1 MHSDQN
7 FIVSLPQPHANSIYK
22 NQSFTNYFP
31 FLTSPDIGAGSGVGQ
46 GSLVDVDE
54 DAGVAGLVRAGELD
68 AGGGSR
74 AAAGDLDLEAG
85 HVELGATL
93 AARAVQSKGLGAD
106 EVVAS
111 SQSLGDCVTKC
122 QSAVLSLRFLC
133 PLLVR
138 VLQEQKGWRRMG

>member
-22 NQSFTNYFP
+22 NQFFATYFP

-54 DAGVAGLVRAGELD
+54 DAGVTGLIRAGELD

-85 HVELGATL
+85 HVELSATL

-111 SQSLGDCVTKC
+111 SQSLGDCVTKG
-122 QSAVLSLRFLC
+122 QSAVLSFRFLY